1 MAIFRCIIYHL
12 VDQLRERLV
21 IYKHPLDLFA
31 TANFFLF
38 AIFLLYHDAIEIP
51 NTIGYISL
59 ILSIFASF
67 VFYFIK
73 DRDSQDAMRFGFF
86 LCIILIA
93 IFHNLNFVTASDYR
107 GQYVIE
113 DIRRGSHFRE
123 NWRIRLDNQ
132 KSIGI
137 QVSEPPSGSSAELQL
152 KKGIFQV
159 YFGIWKKMG

>member
-1 MAIFRCIIYHL
+1 MHKHAI
-12 VDQLRERLV
+12 
-21 IYKHPLDLFA
+21 DLFA

-38 AIFLLYHDAIEIP
+38 GILLFYFDAIEIP

-59 ILSIFASF
+59 FLSVIASF

-73 DRDSQDAMRFGFF
+73 DRDMQDAIQFGFF

-113 DIRRGSHFRE
+113 DIRRGTHFRE

-137 QVSEPPSGSSAELQL
+137 RVSEPPSGSSAELQL

-159 YFGIWKKMG
+159 YFGTWKKMD